1 VLLVLKI
8 FKMAANMKIKKIVKF
23 KNEKLSMEMDIYR
36 E

>member
-1 VLLVLKI
+1 
-8 FKMAANMKIKKIVKF
+8 MATNMKIKKIVKF